1 MSILP
6 AASLACDTRPSGFG
20 FHVRCQESLRFL
32 RSGGGAE
39 TLEVVVTPE
48 PRKRPDSAPLADW
61 RLAGPAH
68 PERGTLYQV
77 GRHFEFWATDAGAYR
92 IYPELGRIEMP
103 ETPDEIVREQRLW
116 GIPTAL
122 CFMHREDVAL
132 HAAAVEVDGGA
143 LVLAAPRRHGK
154 TTLALAFHRHGYRVL
169 SEDLTCCRPAT
180 VPTVLPGPALLR
192 IRPDVYDGLP
202 PPGTH
207 VVASRP
213 DRVYLAIDDD
223 HRGSSA
229 PVPITAVVF
238 LRESP
243 DAIAVTPM
251 TRGAALPDLW
261 SLSFRLATDDGRG
274 RTFRQ
279 LARLAGALPI
289 WNLCRPMRLG
299 SLDATVEQIVRMCQS

>member
-1 MSILP
+1 
-6 AASLACDTRPSGFG
+6 
-20 FHVRCQESLRFL
+20 
-32 RSGGGAE
+32 
-39 TLEVVVTPE
+39 
-48 PRKRPDSAPLADW
+48 
-61 RLAGPAH
+61 
-68 PERGTLYQV
+68 
-77 GRHFEFWATDAGAYR
+77 
-92 IYPELGRIEMP
+92 LGRIEMP